1 MSIKSEYKVSIKAVT
16 FVDDINGSGSRRFI
30 QEVIGNC
37 KKKEDKKLW
46 EFSIE
51 KSNWMCV
58 KNRKK
63 EVPAIEGEIKQG
75 KVQQTKVYKFLGNY
89 VNEKGNMD
97 DQLKDMEKK
106 AVNVAREANK
116 ICSQHKVGKFEYEAK
131 KLIYVTQGV
140 PAVYYNVEVWT
151 NLRKSDVA
159 KLKSI
164 QGQLLKKLF
173 GLPKS
178 TSYLGLLYELNIT
191 PIIHH
196 ILYKKLMLFHNL
208 INSDDRRIA
217 KKIVQEQAKSG
228 HEGCWFGNLR
238 EESMEIGLD
247 LNEEMVVGKIK
258 SRWKK
263 EVKDKIEADV
273 ERIMEMEMSEGRKMR
288 FLRKRKSG

>member
-1 MSIKSEYKVSIKAVT
+1 
-16 FVDDINGSGSRRFI
+16 
-30 QEVIGNC
+30 
-37 KKKEDKKLW
+37 
-46 EFSIE
+46 
-51 KSNWMCV
+51 
-58 KNRKK
+58 
-63 EVPAIEGEIKQG
+63 
-75 KVQQTKVYKFLGNY
+75 
-89 VNEKGNMD
+89 MD

-196 ILYKKLMLFHNL
+196 ILYKKLMLFHN
-208 INSDDRRIA
+208 
-217 KKIVQEQAKSG
+217 
-228 HEGCWFGNLR
+228 
-238 EESMEIGLD
+238 
-247 LNEEMVVGKIK
+247 
-258 SRWKK
+258 
-263 EVKDKIEADV
+263 
-273 ERIMEMEMSEGRKMR
+273 
-288 FLRKRKSG
+288 